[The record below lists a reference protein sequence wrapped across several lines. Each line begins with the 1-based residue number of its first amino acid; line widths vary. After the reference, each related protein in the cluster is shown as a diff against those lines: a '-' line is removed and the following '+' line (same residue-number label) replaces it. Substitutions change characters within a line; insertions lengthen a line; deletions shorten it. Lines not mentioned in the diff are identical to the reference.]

1 MLRAMD
7 CFAPRATPATI
18 KIQPVSVKEF
28 KSWVKTQPKRVGA
41 WVSNTGF
48 KAKSGATA
56 LLRKADGRLDRV
68 IHIIDNRASL
78 WGFAR
83 LPRVLPKGR
92 YILDPKMSDGMGDA
106 AALGWAL
113 ASYSYTRYKSKPVKR
128 KVQLVWPE
136 DADRGRVVATATAI
150 YQGRDL
156 INAPAE
162 DCGPDEIAAAVT
174 ALAKQHGGKA
184 TVIKGDALL
193 KKNYPAIHAV
203 GRAATR
209 APILA
214 DLTWGDPKHPKLT
227 LVGKGV
233 VFDSGGLDIKSAAGM
248 RLMKKDMGGAASV
261 IALASMIMELEL
273 PVRLRLLVPSV
284 ENAVAGNAYRPG
296 DILSTRKGLTVEV
309 GNTDAEG
316 RIILCDALAEAAAD
330 KPDLIIDMATLTGAA
345 RVALGAEVPV
355 LFCNDDDVAGALA
368 DASDHLSEPDPMWR
382 LPLHRPYRRFLD
394 SHIADINNISSTR
407 YGGAITAALFLREF
421 VGKNR
426 WVHIDTMGY
435 NESTRAGRPKGGEV
449 LGVRTL
455 YRMLAR
461 RYGGQ

>member
-1 MLRAMD
+1 MD
-7 CFAPRATPATI
+7 CFAPRATATTV
-18 KIQPVSVKEF
+18 KITPVAVKDF
-28 KSWVKTQPKRVGA
+28 KKWLKSQPKRVA
-41 WVSNTGF
+41 AYIKNTNFSG
-48 KAKSGATA
+48 KSGATS
-56 LLRKADGRLDRV
+56 LVRKADGTLDRV
-68 IHIIDNRASL
+68 IHVVNNRGSL
-78 WGFAR
+78 WSFAR
-83 LPRVLPKGR
+83 LPGLLPKGR
-92 YILDPKMSDGMGDA
+92 YQLDPKSSAGMGTA

-113 ASYSYTRYKSKPVKR
+113 ASYKYTRYKSNAKKR

-136 DADRGRVVATATAI
+136 DADRGLVAATAEAA

-162 DCGPDEIAAAVT
+162 DCGPDELAEAVK
-174 ALAKQHGGKA
+174 ALAKEHGGKA
-184 TVIKGDALL
+184 AVTKGDALL

-209 APILA
+209 APLLA
-214 DLTWGDPKHPKLT
+214 DLTWGNPKHPKLT

-233 VFDSGGLDIKSAAGM
+233 VFDSGGLDLKSPQFM
-248 RLMKKDMGGAASV
+248 KLMKKDMGGAASV
-261 IALASMIMELEL
+261 IALASMIMDMEL

-296 DILSTRKGLTVEV
+296 DILNTRKGLTVEV

-316 RIILCDALAEAAAD
+316 RIILCDALAEAASEA
-330 KPDLIIDMATLTGAA
+330 PDLIIDMATLTGAA

-355 LFCNDDDVAGALA
+355 FFTNDDELAAALA
-368 DASDHLSEPDPMWR
+368 DAADHMSEPDPMWR

-421 VGKNR
+421 VDKNR
-426 WVHIDTMGY
+426 WLHVDTMGY
-435 NESTRAGRPKGGEV
+435 NESSRAGRPKGGEV
-449 LGVRTL
+449 LGVRAL

-461 RYGGQ
+461 RYAGQ